1 MSPSLLVLMGWLI
14 LAWPLNQ
21 PAWAAKDRHDP
32 ISQKIDRER
41 RTLDKLKK
49 EIKEKQ
55 HQAKAVEKQKE
66 SVVQVIH
73 DLDNRLHRS
82 RSDYAAITKNLKQK
96 DKALADITDNLT
108 TLRERIQ
115 QRRGSILARVRVQY
129 MEGRHASLRA
139 VLASNSYPEFQR
151 RAKYLS
157 VASRREYDLIEAY
170 RADVG
175 ALETTEQQ
183 LEVARREVLATKEQT
198 ERQLAEIKGL
208 KHDKRVILA
217 KIVHEKEAYDRALE
231 DLQRS
236 AGRVDSLLK
245 ELEGRKHVALARP
258 RKDIRPIPPSKGIF
272 QWPADGEV
280 VSYFGRHRHPTFD
293 TYVQHKGIEIRAAEG
308 AAIRSVSDGT
318 VAYADWLKG
327 YGLVLILDHPNGFFS
342 LYAHALKLLVKVGE
356 QVRAGQIIGEA
367 GDTGM
372 TGESTL
378 YFELRDG
385 AEPVDPLA
393 WLARRG

>member
-1 MSPSLLVLMGWLI
+1 MSPSLSVLMGVLI

-41 RTLDKLKK
+41 RTLEKLKK

-82 RSDYAAITKNLKQK
+82 RSDYSTITKNLKQK

-129 MEGRHASLRA
+129 IEGRHASLRA
-139 VLASNSYPEFQR
+139 VLASKSYPEFQR

-208 KHDKRVILA
+208 KYDKRVILA

-245 ELEGRKHVALARP
+245 ELEERKHVALAKP

-293 TYVQHKGIEIRAAEG
+293 TFVQHKGIEIRTAEG
-308 AAIRSVSDGT
+308 SAIRSVSDGT

-342 LYAHALKLLVKVGE
+342 LYAHASKLLVKVGE